1 MNYQS
6 QSLQVHEAEAMKAE
20 PEVLKRVITSYKLM
34 LDFYGMQLL
43 SEESGL
49 VGRSSPPRNFGNRYR
64 NLVSEYIND
73 VTPSLKLTPP

>member
-6 QSLQVHEAEAMKAE
+6 QPLQVHEADSMKAE
-20 PEVLKRVITSYKLM
+20 PEVLKRIITSYKLM

-64 NLVSEYIND
+64 NLVSEYIRY
-73 VTPSLKLTPP
+73 